1 MRKLSILGFAFL
13 LAACA
18 VLKPDYTNPA
28 VDLPAGW
35 RDAPADGVQARDAR
49 WWKVYGD
56 PVLDRLV
63 DEALAHNANVM
74 LAIARVDEARAAL
87 SATSADQRP
96 QVSAS
101 ANRSRTRASQRGPTP
116 LPQGVDPQFNDTR
129 VAVGVS
135 YEIDLWGRLRN
146 ATHAARADLLATEA
160 ARERSEERRVGKE
173 CRSRWSPYH

>member
-1 MRKLSILGFAFL
+1 MRKLSIAALGFAFL

-18 VLKPDYTNPA
+18 GLKPDYTKPA

-63 DEALAHNANVM
+63 DEALAHNANVV
-74 LAIARVDEARAAL
+74 LAIARVDEAGAAL
-87 SATSADQRP
+87 SAASADQRP
-96 QVSAS
+96 QVNAS
-101 ANRSRTRASQRGPTP
+101 ANRGRTRVSQRGPTL
-116 LPQGVDPQFNDTR
+116 LPPGVNPEFNDTQ

-146 ATHAARADLLATEA
+146 ATQAARADLLASEA
-160 ARERSEERRVGKE
+160 ARETEIGRA
-173 CRSRWSPYH
+173 H

>member
-18 VLKPDYTNPA
+18 GLKPDYTKPA

-87 SATSADQRP
+87 LATSADQRP

-101 ANRSRTRASQRGPTP
+101 ANRSRTRVSQRGPTP

-129 VAVGVS
+129 VAAGGS
-135 YEIDLWGRLRN
+135 FQIRPWGRGPPPPP
-146 ATHAARADLLATEA
+146 APARPPPPR
-160 ARERSEERRVGKE
+160 AR
-173 CRSRWSPYH
+173 CRP

>member
-1 MRKLSILGFAFL
+1 MRRLSILGFAFL

-18 VLKPDYTNPA
+18 GLKPDYAKPA

-56 PVLDRLV
+56 PVLDGLI

-87 SATSADQRP
+87 SVTSADQRP
-96 QVSAS
+96 QVDAN
-101 ANRSRTRASQRGPTP
+101 ANRSRNRVSQRGPVP
-116 LPQGVDPQFNDTR
+116 LPAGADPEFSSTP
-129 VAVGVS
+129 ATGEGS

-146 ATHAARADLLATEA
+146 APLAPRAALLATEA
-160 ARERSEERRVGKE
+160 A
-173 CRSRWSPYH
+173 P